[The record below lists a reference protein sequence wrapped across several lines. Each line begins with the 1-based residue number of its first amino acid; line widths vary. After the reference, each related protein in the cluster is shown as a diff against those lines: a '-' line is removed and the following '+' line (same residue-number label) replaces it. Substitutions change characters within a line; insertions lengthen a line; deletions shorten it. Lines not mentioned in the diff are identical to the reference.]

1 MHIHTRLFLWLGP
14 RERVI
19 DSMIMY
25 AYVPWSSFVPC
36 CLPPAS
42 PFRMGPPRSVRS
54 LASFLSPDRTAG
66 RVVYLCHSSTQIR
79 LSYLFSPVAF
89 LAMPFQGCNATAAPL
104 GSQGRATCMDWENS
118 PSNFEVETK
127 ENARLTPSDVS
138 AHRNLSSPTRFCR
151 PFSFPL
157 SVYST
162 SSFFLH
168 SQRTRYGPRPP
179 RTRSKTLKKLMKG
192 LYRQFDNPCQ
202 YKGLYYP
209 KPSLENPSS
218 SKRRTKPAKT
228 KKVLVSFTDP
238 PPFVSDSPGTDMRAT
253 TATTT
258 AGATTKLSLTAVWRG
273 GWSVCC
279 GGGRRPSRAG

>member
-1 MHIHTRLFLWLGP
+1 
-14 RERVI
+14 
-19 DSMIMY
+19 
-25 AYVPWSSFVPC
+25 
-36 CLPPAS
+36 
-42 PFRMGPPRSVRS
+42 MGPTRSVRS

-79 LSYLFSPVAF
+79 LSYLFSLWLFWPCLFRAATQRPLRSAAKVARYLHVLGKF
-89 LAMPFQGCNATAAPL
+89 PLKLRSRNKGKCATDSRPM
-104 GSQGRATCMDWENS
+104 C
-118 PSNFEVETK
+118 
-127 ENARLTPSDVS
+127 VS

-202 YKGLYYP
+202 YRGLYYP

-238 PPFVSDSPGTDMRAT
+238 PFR
-253 TATTT
+253 
-258 AGATTKLSLTAVWRG
+258 L
-273 GWSVCC
+273 
-279 GGGRRPSRAG
+279 

>member
-1 MHIHTRLFLWLGP
+1 MPLLDPDKIVL
-14 RERVI
+14 
-19 DSMIMY
+19 
-25 AYVPWSSFVPC
+25 SFFPC
-36 CLPPAS
+36 GFFGHAFSGLQRNGRSA
-42 PFRMGPPRSVRS
+42 RQPRS
-54 LASFLSPDRTAG
+54 
-66 RVVYLCHSSTQIR
+66 
-79 LSYLFSPVAF
+79 
-89 LAMPFQGCNATAAPL
+89 
-104 GSQGRATCMDWENS
+104 RATCMDWENS

-218 SKRRTKPAKT
+218 SKRRT
-228 KKVLVSFTDP
+228 
-238 PPFVSDSPGTDMRAT
+238 M
-253 TATTT
+253 
-258 AGATTKLSLTAVWRG
+258 
-273 GWSVCC
+273 
-279 GGGRRPSRAG
+279 